1 MTDDRA
7 WDLAGQVLLF
17 MDEQGL
23 LVEEPPPDAYIM
35 SRERLALMLQA
46 VAGLEAQC
54 VTSA

>member
-1 MTDDRA
+1 MTDDLA

>member
-7 WDLAGQVLLF
+7 WDLAGQVLLY

-35 SRERLALMLQA
+35 ARERLALMLQA
-46 VAGLEAQC
+46 VARLEAQC
-54 VTSA
+54 VSSA

>member
-1 MTDDRA
+1 MSDERA
-7 WDLAGQVLLF
+7 WDLAGQVLLY

-35 SRERLALMLQA
+35 ARERLALMLQA
-46 VAGLEAQC
+46 VAGLEPQC